1 MMSGH
6 SSKTLMNTEVGTRDY
21 GIAMIGLTM
30 LFFGR
35 VCIWK
40 TVECFKCGLMGY
52 PNKNMED
59 FVAESDLNRGFS
71 RVPIFGLETVSVV
84 YW

>member
-6 SSKTLMNTEVGTRDY
+6 NSKTLMNTEVGTRDY

-30 LFFGR
+30 RFFGR

-40 TVECFKCGLMGY
+40 AVECFKCGVVGY

-71 RVPIFGLETVSVV
+71 REFQYLA
-84 YW
+84 